1 LKACDKKPKSKSTAC
16 EKRARKQYGTT
27 GKHAGKKRQKAH
39 GNARK

>member
-1 LKACDKKPKSKSTAC
+1 LKACDKKSKSKSTAC

-27 GKHAGKKRQKAH
+27 GKHAGKKGQKAH